1 MRNLE
6 AKFYICMI
14 LALIC
19 ICPASGQEILHKKKT
34 EIQGKGP
41 TGTYTRLIKLFG
53 KNYFTTGRGGHYR
66 VYYGGELYSGAIS
79 DTLVKEK
86 RQDQFLFEIDS
97 NLEVKDYYVIDNCEE
112 YVDHTNTD
120 KYGVMA
126 VHFEDKEDADSLA
139 VMTLPEG
146 IQLKRSDYL
155 DRSVL
160 IVTDS
165 NFNYIEH
172 IVPTTGKILL
182 LEGGHENLYMTIRIP
197 KGIPYALVGH
207 DTIFN
212 KFHPTLGYQSA
223 LILASYNIESRDF
236 NWTRFVGST
245 YLDYIYDFKMDQ
257 DENLVLLINP
267 FEPIELDG
275 EGTIDIGSGPDYNII
290 LKFNKYGE
298 YMWSENFEESYT
310 EYFYNLNL
318 DKDGNIYLLGS
329 INFDE
334 ELMDTILYVGNWSET
349 PSHGVILKINS
360 NGKFDWAYQIDGE
373 YRINSFHKFLYN
385 DISQD
390 IYLSGNLQFGSFIM
404 NGMHYIDLPDY
415 SSAYILRINK
425 TDGTLEGHVLSQ
437 EGLPIS
443 FPEMAFD
450 EGGNLIA
457 YILLNDR
464 IHFLGVELTPFASF
478 GAGYLLRISSMWD
491 SIVSTRIL
499 NASMFK
505 IYPNPIS
512 IDQNIQLE
520 LDQSSLLGNSH
531 AVIVDMQ
538 GFVVKAVLV
547 QDQVTSISS
556 SGLIPG
562 MYSLCVYNH
571 QYYKSEMI
579 SIIK

>member
-6 AKFYICMI
+6 AKFYTCMI

-19 ICPASGQEILHKKKT
+19 ICPASGQEILQKKKT

-66 VYYGGELYSGAIS
+66 VYYGGELYSGEIS
-79 DTLVKEK
+79 DTLIKEK
-86 RQDQFLFEIDS
+86 RQDQFLFELDS

-112 YVDHTNTD
+112 YIDHTNTD

-126 VHFEDKEDADSLA
+126 VHFEDTEDADSLA

-172 IVPTTGKILL
+172 LVPTTGKILL
-182 LEGGHENLYMTIRIP
+182 IEGGRENLYMTIRIP
-197 KGIPYALVGH
+197 FGRPYILVGQ
-207 DTIFN
+207 DTFYN
-212 KFHPTLGYQSA
+212 QPAPPFQLPSS
-223 LILASYNIESRDF
+223 LIIASYNLTSKTF
-236 NWTRFVGST
+236 NWSKWIGGT
-245 YLDYIYDFKMDQ
+245 YLDYIHDFKLDSE
-257 DENLVLLINP
+257 ENLVLLISP
-267 FEPIELDG
+267 LRAIELVG
-275 EGTIDIGSGPDYNII
+275 EDTIDIGRGPDYNII

-298 YMWSENFEESYT
+298 YLWSENFEESYS
-310 EYFYNLNL
+310 EYFYSLHIDDL
-318 DKDGNIYLLGS
+318 GSIYLLGLIS
-329 INFDE
+329 YDE
-334 ELMDTILYVGNWSET
+334 ILLDTFLSVGNVSQIPSHTIL
-349 PSHGVILKINS
+349 LKLKTT
-360 NGKFDWAYQIDGE
+360 GEFDWIYHMEGDYLVSAFYNLAFNNASNSVFVSGFIDHG
-373 YRINSFHKFLYN
+373 NFKFN
-385 DISQD
+385 
-390 IYLSGNLQFGSFIM
+390 N
-404 NGMHYIDLPDY
+404 IDYVTSSDY
-415 SSAYILRINK
+415 SSVFILKMDKDNGSLKGHILSQDGKPVKFSELMEDNTANLIVYIVLSDRINYL
-425 TDGTLEGHVLSQ
+425 GEELS
-437 EGLPIS
+437 
-443 FPEMAFD
+443 
-450 EGGNLIA
+450 
-457 YILLNDR
+457 
-464 IHFLGVELTPFASF
+464 PFTFS
-478 GAGYLLRISSMWD
+478 AGYLLRVSSMWD

-499 NASMFK
+499 SASMFK
-505 IYPNPIS
+505 MYPNPIS
-512 IDQNIQLE
+512 FDQYIQLE
-520 LDQSSLLGNSH
+520 LDQSYLSKNTH

-562 MYSLCVYNH
+562 MYSLCVYNN